1 MCGIYGT
8 TKKYSNEILL
18 HKLSLMK
25 FRGPNHLEFK
35 KFKKINGDEIS
46 LGHVRLSIIDL
57 DQRSNQPFEYNDN
70 ISIVFNG
77 EIYNYEELK
86 RMHLKDIHFR
96 TNCDTEVICAMYE
109 KYGRDCVKYFN
120 GMFAYV
126 IFDKTNNVL
135 VGARDRLGKKPFYY
149 HLSKDSFEFASQ
161 VNPIKYNNQFSISDV
176 SRQLY
181 LLYGYISEPHCIYKE
196 ISKLRAGQMFTLHLD
211 SYKIEIEQYWDIFS
225 NSCNFSRPKSYEE
238 AREQVKEL
246 LWDAVRIRLNA
257 DVAIGMFLSGGI
269 DSSLISAIVSKINK
283 NITAYTIGFNDN
295 RFNESH
301 HAIQVANA
309 LGVPIKIN
317 YCEGDE
323 MIKTLKNISTFF
335 DEPFADT
342 SFVPTCLLSEKTS
355 LDVTVALGGD
365 GGDEFFYGYNSYFG
379 LDKKRLFYKSIPL
392 NYRLFLYSILKN
404 YSSNHII
411 DLLQYEHIFDAHTAR
426 FSYGNIA
433 EGLNIDIKKI
443 VNNNPDIHYAK
454 NKERNYLALSDYDIK
469 HYMCSCINTKT
480 DRASMRSSL
489 ELRSPLMDY
498 RIAEYSRMIPYEYQ
512 YSVETGGKRILKDIL
527 FEIIPK
533 RILERPK
540 MGFGAPVGNWLSG
553 PLKNDTLRVLSSF
566 CQCDIPEINIEYIN
580 SIRNNLSAGMEYDDK
595 SLFKIY
601 TYLNWLNNRLK

>member
-8 TKKYSNEILL
+8 TKKYSNEVLH
-18 HKLSLMK
+18 HKLNLMK
-25 FRGPNHLEFK
+25 FRGPDHLEYK
-35 KFKKINGDEIS
+35 RLKKINGDEIT

-77 EIYNYEELK
+77 EIYNYEDLK
-86 RMHLKDIHFR
+86 NTHLENIHFR

-126 IFDKTNNVL
+126 IFDKKNNIL

-149 HLSKDSFEFASQ
+149 HLSDDSFEFASQ
-161 VNPIKYNNQFSISDV
+161 INPIKYYNQFSISDK
-176 SRQLY
+176 SRKLF
-181 LLYGYISEPHCIYKE
+181 LLYGYISDPHCIYKE
-196 ISKLRAGQMFTLHLD
+196 INKLRAGQTFTLHLD

-225 NSCNFSRPKSYEE
+225 NSCNFTRPKSYEE
-238 AREQVKEL
+238 AREYVKEL

-257 DVAIGMFLSGGI
+257 DVPVGMFLSGGI
-269 DSSLISAIVSKINK
+269 DSSLVSAIVSKINK
-283 NITAYTIGFNDN
+283 NITAYTIGFNDK

-301 HAIQVANA
+301 HAIKVANA

-323 MIKTLKNISTFF
+323 MMNMLKNISTFF

-342 SFVPTCLLSEKTS
+342 SLIPTCLLAEKTR

-365 GGDEFFYGYNSYFG
+365 GGDELFYGYNNYFG
-379 LDKKRLFYKSIPL
+379 LKKKSQFFRMIPFHI
-392 NYRLFLYSILKN
+392 RSFLYSILKN
-404 YSSNHII
+404 CTNNHII
-411 DLLQYEHIFDAHTAR
+411 DLLQFENIYDAHTAR
-426 FSYGNIA
+426 FSYGNIV
-433 EGLNIDIKKI
+433 EGLNIDIRQI
-443 VNNNPDIHYAK
+443 VKNNPDIHYAK
-454 NKERNYLALSDYDIK
+454 NKARSYLALSDYDIK
-469 HYMCSCINTKT
+469 HYMNSCINTKT
-480 DRASMRSSL
+480 DRSSMRSSL

-498 RIAEYSRMIPYEYQ
+498 RIAEYSRLIPYEYL

-527 FEIIPK
+527 YEIIPK

-540 MGFGAPVGNWLSG
+540 MGFGAPVGNWFSG
-553 PLKNDTLRVLSSF
+553 PLKNDAINVLSSF
-566 CQCDIPEINIEYIN
+566 KQSDIPEINIEYIN
-580 SIRNNLSAGMEYDDK
+580 VILNRLSTNIKYNDQA
-595 SLFKIY
+595 LFKIY
-601 TYLNWLNNRLK
+601 SYLNWLNNRL